1 MSAEDTERQR
11 FGRSQKFRLTA
22 KGNEAVSSY
31 TLMLEKARAG
41 SSVGRAPFD
50 AARDEW
56 SLPRGLSREDGLFLV
71 EFGVGERTL
80 PEATRSLEDCAT
92 TKEVKAAIE
101 RLLACGMLE
110 PVPAPAPP
118 PPPAPRRFW

>member
-1 MSAEDTERQR
+1 MSAEETERQR
-11 FGRSQKFRLTA
+11 FGRAQKFRLTT

-41 SSVGRAPFD
+41 SGRGRAPFD
-50 AARDEW
+50 AAREAW
-56 SLPRGLSREDGLFLV
+56 SGPRGITSEDGLFLV
-71 EFGVGERTL
+71 EFGVGDRTI

-92 TKEVKAAIE
+92 AREVKAAIE
-101 RLLACGMLE
+101 RLLTCGMIE